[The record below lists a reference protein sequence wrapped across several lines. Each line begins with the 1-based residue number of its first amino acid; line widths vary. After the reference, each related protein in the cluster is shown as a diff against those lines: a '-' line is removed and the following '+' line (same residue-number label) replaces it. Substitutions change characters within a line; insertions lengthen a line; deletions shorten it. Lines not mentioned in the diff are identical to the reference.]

1 MPLVLGEIIGFGI
14 HLTIQAIEVG
24 GLVAGLTDGAAQAD
38 HLTNFIGV
46 SSGRLSG
53 NDAAETVSHQADF
66 ATFSAI
72 EFLHTLAEL
81 RQVKMAV
88 A

>member
-24 GLVAGLTDGAAQAD
+24 GFIASLTDGATQAD
-38 HLTNFIGV
+38 HLTNLIGV
-46 SSGRLSG
+46 PSGRLPG

-66 ATFSAI
+66 ATFAAI
-72 EFLHTLAEL
+72 EFLHTLSEL
-81 RQVKMAV
+81 RQIEMAMT
-88 A
+88 